1 MENNMSTD
9 VAVGTNTNPRK
20 AALDHDVAMR
30 LAATEYDRVVAMF
43 EVLQPEHWQMPTE
56 CPGWDVRA
64 MAGHMLGMTQMAA
77 SIPETARQQSAA
89 GKDAKRSGA
98 ASIDALTA
106 LQVRKNAHLSTDELV
121 HEMRRIGPKA
131 ARARRRTPAFV
142 RSRKMGD
149 PQNVD
154 GVDEWWT
161 FGFLLDTILTR
172 DPFLHRIDITHATG
186 IAMQATAE
194 HEGVIIDDLVREWA
208 ERHGQRYRLELSGPA
223 GGSWGYGGELI
234 TLDAFDF
241 CRTISG
247 RLPASGL
254 LATQV
259 PV

>member
-1 MENNMSTD
+1 MSTD

-106 LQVRKNAHLSTDELV
+106 LQVRKNAHLSTDELIQ
-121 HEMRRIGPKA
+121 EMRKVGPKA
-131 ARARRRTPAFV
+131 ARTRRRTPAFI
-142 RSRKMGD
+142 RNRKL
-149 PQNVD
+149 PEVQAVD

-161 FGFLLDTILTR
+161 IGFLLDVILTR
-172 DPFLHRIDITHATG
+172 DPFLHRIDISRATG
-186 IAMQATAE
+186 VAMQATAD
-194 HEGVIIDDLVREWA
+194 HEGLIVDDLVREWA
-208 ERHGQRYRLELSGPA
+208 ERHGQPFSLELSGPA
-223 GGSWGYGGELI
+223 GGSWGSGGELI
-234 TLDAFDF
+234 ALDTVEY
-241 CRTISG
+241 CRTLSG
-247 RLPASGL
+247 RERKAGL

>member
-1 MENNMSTD
+1 MSTD
-9 VAVGTNTNPRK
+9 LAVGSTTNPRK
-20 AALDHDVAMR
+20 SVLDRDVAMT
-30 LAATEYDRVVAMF
+30 LAATEYDRVVSLF
-43 EVLQPEHWQMPTE
+43 ERLEPSHWEKPTD

-64 MAGHMLGMTQMAA
+64 MAGHMLGMAQMAA
-77 SIPETARQQSAA
+77 SVSETIRQQLAA
-89 GKDAKRSGA
+89 TKDAKKSGA

-161 FGFLLDTILTR
+161 VGFLLDTILTR
-172 DPFLHRIDITHATG
+172 DPFLHRIDITRATG
-186 IAMQATAE
+186 IAMQATAD

-208 ERHGQRYRLELSGPA
+208 ERHGRPYRLELSGPA